1 MSQNYE
7 LIINDHLDS
16 GSTHKSISKLDDDEV
31 VKLYKKKIER
41 KRGTHS
47 LPKDNKYKISR
58 DYEVVFVKS
67 NDIKDFGKGKRLFAL
82 LSKGFNKRI
91 RDGLQKIKE
100 F

>member
-1 MSQNYE
+1 M
-7 LIINDHLDS
+7 
-16 GSTHKSISKLDDDEV
+16 DDDEV
-31 VKLYKKKIER
+31 IKLYKKKIER
-41 KRGTHS
+41 KRGPNS

-58 DYEVVFVKS
+58 DYEVVFVKN

-82 LSKGFNKRI
+82 LIKGFNKRI